1 VIALFATL
9 LGLLT
14 VAEAARQ
21 AAHAPLAWAAG
32 CVALVCAT
40 PIAAACVA
48 ASGGAPAGVV
58 AALVLFGGLA
68 EAARHV

>member
-21 AAHAPLAWAAG
+21 AARSGPVWAAG
-32 CVALVCAT
+32 CAALVCAT

-58 AALVLFGGLA
+58 AAVVLFGGLLWSNA
-68 EAARHV
+68 

>member
-21 AAHAPLAWAAG
+21 AAHAHLAWASG
-32 CVALVCAT
+32 CLALVCAT

-58 AALVLFGGLA
+58 VAVVLFGGLA
-68 EAARHV
+68 YGLRG